1 MRKVYAHDGT
11 RALCRLGRTQVRMGH
26 FLSNC
31 CGAEVASPLAKS
43 KWARRAV
50 NGQSAA
56 CEGEAK
62 KVVLLR
68 QTRHIFRILWEI
80 LL

>member
-1 MRKVYAHDGT
+1 MKKVYAHDGT
-11 RALCRLGRTQVRMGH
+11 RAFCHLGRAQVRMGH
-26 FLSNC
+26 FYSTVVGRKRLL
-31 CGAEVASPLAKS
+31 PLRKS
-43 KWARRAV
+43 KWTQRAV

-68 QTRHIFRILWEI
+68 QTRRICRILWEI

>member
-1 MRKVYAHDGT
+1 MV
-11 RALCRLGRTQVRMGH
+11 RALSCRLGRAQVRMGH

-31 CGAEVASPLAKS
+31 CGAEATSPLAKS

-50 NGQSAA
+50 NGQSAV

-62 KVVLLR
+62 KVV
-68 QTRHIFRILWEI
+68 
-80 LL
+80 

>member
-1 MRKVYAHDGT
+1 MKKVYAHDGT

-31 CGAEVASPLAKS
+31 CGAEAASPLAKS

-50 NGQSAA
+50 NGQPAA
-56 CEGEAK
+56 CEGGAK
-62 KVVLLR
+62 KVV
-68 QTRHIFRILWEI
+68 
-80 LL
+80 